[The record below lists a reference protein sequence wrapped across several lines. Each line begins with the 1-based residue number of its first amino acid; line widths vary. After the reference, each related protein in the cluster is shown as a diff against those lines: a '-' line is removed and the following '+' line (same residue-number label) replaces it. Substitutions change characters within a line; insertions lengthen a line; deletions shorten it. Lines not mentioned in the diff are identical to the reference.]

1 VSRGRLRIYLGAA
14 PGVGKTYAML
24 DEARRRHER
33 GTDVV
38 VAYAD
43 TRGRPRTASMLQG
56 LELIARRTEVV
67 DGTEV
72 EELDLAAVLARRP
85 AVAVVD
91 DLAHRNPPGW
101 RHRHRHEDVQ
111 ELLDHGIDVLATVG
125 IESLA
130 SLQDVVERVVGER
143 PADVVPDAV
152 VRGADQVELVDMTP
166 EALRRRVVHGNVVPI
181 AEVEAALD
189 GHFRPDTLAALRE
202 LALLW
207 VADQVD
213 ERLQEHEGP
222 ARWETKERVVVAL
235 TGAPSGDRLIRRAAR
250 LARRATADLVGVHV
264 EQPGAVVDHEVL
276 DEHRRLLVELG
287 GRYHEVVGADVP
299 TALCDFARARNATQL
314 VLGATGRSRWAELRR
329 GSVVN
334 AVLRAAGDIDV
345 HVIGDEAADRP
356 VPSRSVPPRR
366 GRRRPHIGARRQ
378 IGAAAVAL
386 VAVVALA
393 VTLDQI
399 HPEPNLPTDLLLFL
413 LVVLVSALLG
423 GFAVGLATAA
433 VSAVVV
439 IWFLT
444 PPVHTFSIDG
454 AADVVALATFFAV
467 SVAVSALVS
476 RLARRSA
483 AAARARV
490 EAEGLARAAGS
501 LVAGDDAAA
510 EIVDALCLTFDRTGV
525 VLALPDGDGD
535 GWRIEATAGAPI
547 EPGAVAAPGHAGVGD
562 GPGDDGYSR
571 VELPGGAR
579 LVHAGPPLNDDEQ
592 RVLSAFG
599 AQLGHALER
608 RRLEAE
614 ASRAAAAAQGDRL
627 RTAILRAV
635 SHDLRTPL
643 ASIKASATSLLQDDI
658 DWTPEAQREFL
669 EAIDEEADR
678 LDAVVGDLLDMS
690 RLEAGVVRPALSPV
704 GLDEVVH
711 GALAS
716 LSETTTVVARDVPAT
731 LPLVLADPALLQRS
745 VANLVANALRHGSA
759 DGEPSVIG
767 RSVGT
772 EVELRIV
779 DHGPGIPARDRD
791 QLFEPFRRL
800 GDRQGPAGVGLG
812 LAVARGF
819 VDAMG
824 GRLRLDDTPGG
835 GLTAVVTLPAA
846 PSQADAV
853 ALGAP

>member
-43 TRGRPRTASMLQG
+43 TRGRPRTAAMLQG
-56 LELIARRTEVV
+56 LEIIPRRTEVV
-67 DGTEV
+67 GGRET
-72 EELDLAAVLARRP
+72 EELDLAAVLTRRP

-91 DLAHRNPPGW
+91 DLAHRNAVGS
-101 RHRHRHEDVQ
+101 RYGARHEDVE
-111 ELLDHGIDVLATVG
+111 ELLRHGIDVLATVD
-125 IESLA
+125 IESLE

-143 PADVVPDAV
+143 PSEVVPDGI
-152 VRGADQVELVDMTP
+152 VRGADQVELIDMTP
-166 EALRRRVVHGNVVPI
+166 EALRRRVVHGNVLPMT
-181 AEVEAALD
+181 EVDAALA
-189 GHFRPDTLAALRE
+189 GRFQPDTLAALRE

-213 ERLQEHEGP
+213 ERLQDHQAP
-222 ARWETKERVVVAL
+222 SRWETKERVVVAL
-235 TGAPSGDRLIRRAAR
+235 TGAPTGDRLIRRAAR
-250 LARRATADLVGVHV
+250 LAHRATADLIGVHV
-264 EQPGAVVDHEVL
+264 QRPGEEVDQAILEQ
-276 DEHRRLLVELG
+276 HRRLLADLG
-287 GRYHEVVGADVP
+287 GRYHEVVGNDVP

-314 VLGATGRSRWAELRR
+314 VLGATRRSRWAELQR

-334 AVLRAAGDIDV
+334 AVLRAAGDLDV
-345 HVIGDEAADRP
+345 HVIGDDPGEPVTTRP
-356 VPSRSVPPRR
+356 AGATAHRSRWGHHVSA
-366 GRRRPHIGARRQ
+366 RRRALAAIVAMGA
-378 IGAAAVAL
+378 VFL
-386 VAVVALA
+386 LAVV
-393 VTLDQI
+393 LDQM

-413 LVVLVSALLG
+413 LVVLVTALLG
-423 GFAVGLATAA
+423 GFTVGVVTAL
-433 VSAVVV
+433 VSALVVT
-439 IWFLT
+439 WFLT
-444 PPVHTFSIDG
+444 PPVHTFTIDG
-454 AADVVALATFFAV
+454 AADTVALVTFLVV

-476 RLARRSA
+476 RLARRSTDA
-483 AAARARV
+483 VQARL

-510 EIVDALCLTFDRTGV
+510 EIVDALCATFDRTGV
-525 VLALPDGDGD
+525 VLAVPDGD
-535 GWRIEATAGAPI
+535 GWRIEASAGSTL
-547 EPGAVAAPGHAGVGD
+547 EPNAVADGVA
-562 GPGDDGYSR
+562 R

-579 LVHAGPPLNDDEQ
+579 LVHAGPVLNSDDQ
-592 RVLSAFG
+592 RVLAAFA

-614 ASRAAAAAQGDRL
+614 AAQATAAAQGDRL

-658 DWTPEAQREFL
+658 AWTPEAQREFL

-678 LDAVVGDLLDMS
+678 LDTVVGDLLDMS
-690 RLEAGVVRPALSPV
+690 RLEAGVVQPTLSAV
-704 GLDEVVH
+704 GMDEVVH

-716 LSETTTVVARDVPAT
+716 LSEATGIVTRDVPVS
-731 LPLVLADPALLQRS
+731 LPPVLADPALLERS

-759 DGEPSVIG
+759 DGAPAVVA

-772 EVELRIV
+772 EVELRVI
-779 DHGPGIPARDRD
+779 DHGPGVPAPDRER
-791 QLFEPFRRL
+791 LFEPFRRL
-800 GDRQGPAGVGLG
+800 GDRQGPSGVGLG

-846 PSQADAV
+846 PAQADAV
-853 ALGAP
+853 ALGAR

>member
-24 DEARRRHER
+24 DEARRRHDR

-43 TRGRPRTASMLQG
+43 TRGRPNTASMLQG
-56 LELIARRTEVV
+56 LELIPRRTQIVE
-67 DGTEV
+67 GLEV
-72 EELDLAAVLARRP
+72 EELDLEAVLTRRP

-91 DLAHRNPPGW
+91 DLAHRNSSNS
-101 RHRHRHEDVQ
+101 RHRSRHEDVD
-111 ELLDHGIDVLATVG
+111 ELLAHGIDVLATVG
-125 IESLA
+125 IESLE
-130 SLQDVVERVVGER
+130 SLQDVVERIVGER
-143 PADVVPDAV
+143 PAEVVPDEV

-166 EALRRRVVHGNVVPI
+166 EALRRRVVHGNVVPVD
-181 AEVEAALD
+181 EVDAALD
-189 GHFRPDTLAALRE
+189 RRFRPDTLAALRE

-213 ERLQEHEGP
+213 ESLHDHDP
-222 ARWETKERVVVAL
+222 AVRWETRERVVVAL
-235 TGAPSGDRLIRRAAR
+235 TGAPTGDRLIRRAAR
-250 LARRATADLVGVHV
+250 LARRSTADLVGVHV
-264 EQPGAVVDHEVL
+264 QQPGHEIDQATL
-276 DEHRRLLVELG
+276 EEHRRLLADLG
-287 GRYHEVVGADVP
+287 GRYHEVVATDVP
-299 TALCDFARARNATQL
+299 AALCEFARARNATQL
-314 VLGATGRSRWAELRR
+314 VLGATRRSRWAELRR

-334 AVLRAAGDIDV
+334 AVLRAAGDLDV
-345 HVIGDEAADRP
+345 HVIGDEPEPTRREQPAAPQRTH
-356 VPSRSVPPRR
+356 RR
-366 GRRRPHIGARRQ
+366 AHLSGRRRALATVIAM
-378 IGAAAVAL
+378 AAVVVL
-386 VAVVALA
+386 AVV
-393 VTLDQI
+393 LDQL

-413 LVVLVSALLG
+413 LVVLASALLG
-423 GFAVGLATAA
+423 GFAVGVAIAA

-439 IWFLT
+439 TWFLT
-444 PPVHTFSIDG
+444 PPVHTFTIDG
-454 AADVVALATFFAV
+454 AADAVALVTYFVV
-467 SVAVSALVS
+467 SVAVSAIVS
-476 RLARRSA
+476 RMAQRSVDA
-483 AAARARV
+483 ERARL

-501 LVAGDDAAA
+501 LVGGDDATA
-510 EIVDALCLTFDRTGV
+510 EIVDALCTTFDRSGV
-525 VLALPDGDGD
+525 VLAVPDGD
-535 GWRIEATAGAPI
+535 GWRIEAVAGSPI
-547 EPGAVAAPGHAGVGD
+547 EPGAVADPATSP
-562 GPGDDGYSR
+562 DDGLAR

-579 LVHAGPPLNDDEQ
+579 LVHAGSPLNSDDQ
-592 RVLSAFG
+592 RVLGAFA

-608 RRLEAE
+608 RQLEVDA
-614 ASRAAAAAQGDRL
+614 AQAAAAAQGDRL

-658 DWTPEAQREFL
+658 AWTPEAQRDFL
-669 EAIDEEADR
+669 ETIDEEADR

-690 RLEAGVVRPALSPV
+690 RLEAGVVRPILSPV

-716 LSETTTVVARDVPAT
+716 LSETTGIVTRDVPT
-731 LPLVLADPALLQRS
+731 SLPAVLADPALLQRS

-759 DGEPSVIG
+759 DGAPSVTA
-767 RSVGT
+767 RSMGV
-772 EVELRIV
+772 EVELRVV
-779 DHGPGIPARDRD
+779 DHGPGVPARDRE

-800 GDRQGPAGVGLG
+800 GDRQSPSGVGLG

-846 PSQADAV
+846 PAQADV
-853 ALGAP
+853 VTLGAP

>member
-1 VSRGRLRIYLGAA
+1 MSRGRLRIYLGAA

-43 TRGRPRTASMLQG
+43 TRGRPRTAAMLQG
-56 LELIARRTEVV
+56 LELVPRRTGVV
-67 DGTEV
+67 DGVEV
-72 EELDLAAVLARRP
+72 QELDLDAVLSRRP

-91 DLAHRNPPGW
+91 DLAHRNPTGS
-101 RHRHRHEDVQ
+101 RNRSRHEDIE
-111 ELLDHGIDVLATVG
+111 ELLAHGIDVLATVG
-125 IESLA
+125 IESLE
-130 SLQDVVERVVGER
+130 SLQDVVERIVGER
-143 PADVVPDAV
+143 PTDVVPDDV

-166 EALRRRVVHGNVVPI
+166 EALRRRVVHGNVVP
-181 AEVEAALD
+181 VDQVDTALD
-189 GHFRPDTLAALRE
+189 GRFRPDNLAALRE

-213 ERLQEHEGP
+213 ESLHDHEQ
-222 ARWETKERVVVAL
+222 AQRWETRERVVVAL
-235 TGAPSGDRLIRRAAR
+235 TGAATGDRLIRRAAR
-250 LARRATADLVGVHV
+250 LARRSTAELLGVHV
-264 EQPGAVVDHEVL
+264 QQPGREVDQATLE
-276 DEHRRLLVELG
+276 EHRRLLDDLG

-299 TALCDFARARNATQL
+299 AALCDFARARNATQL
-314 VLGATGRSRWAELRR
+314 VLGATRRSRWAELRR
-329 GSVVN
+329 GSIVN
-334 AVLRAAGDIDV
+334 SVLRAAGDLDV
-345 HVIGDEAADRP
+345 HVIGDDGDGEHDGPGEPTTA
-356 VPSRSVPPRR
+356 PRT
-366 GRRRPHIGARRQ
+366 RRRPHLSGRRRAFA
-378 IGAAAVAL
+378 GGVSL
-386 VAVVALA
+386 VAVVLLA
-393 VTLDQI
+393 VVLDQLR
-399 HPEPNLPTDLLLFL
+399 PEPNLPTDLLLFL

-423 GFAVGLATAA
+423 GFAVGVATAA
-433 VSAVVV
+433 VSALVVT
-439 IWFLT
+439 WFLT
-444 PPVHTFSIDG
+444 PPVHTFTIDG
-454 AADVVALATFFAV
+454 AGDAVALVTYFVV

-476 RLARRSA
+476 RMAQRSA
-483 AAARARV
+483 DAERARL

-501 LVAGDDAAA
+501 LVGGDDATA
-510 EIVDALCLTFDRTGV
+510 EIVDALCTTFDRSGV
-525 VLALPDGDGD
+525 VLAVPDGD
-535 GWRIEATAGAPI
+535 GWRIEAAAGAPI
-547 EPGAVAAPGHAGVGD
+547 DPSALAGPTSTTAD
-562 GPGDDGYSR
+562 GGLAR

-579 LVHAGPPLNDDEQ
+579 LVHGGPPLNSDDQ
-592 RVLSAFG
+592 RVLGAFA

-608 RRLEAE
+608 RRLEGE
-614 ASRAAAAAQGDRL
+614 AAQAAAAAQGDRL

-658 DWTPEAQREFL
+658 TWTPEAQRDFL
-669 EAIDEEADR
+669 ETIDEEADR
-678 LDAVVGDLLDMS
+678 LDTVVGDLLDMS
-690 RLEAGVVRPALSPV
+690 RLEAGVVQPTLSPV

-716 LSETTTVVARDVPAT
+716 LSETTGVVTRDVPT
-731 LPLVLADPALLQRS
+731 GLPPVLADPALLQRS

-759 DGEPSVIG
+759 DGAPSVIA

-772 EVELRIV
+772 EVELRVV
-779 DHGPGIPARDRD
+779 DHGPGVPARDRE

-800 GDRQGPAGVGLG
+800 GDRQSAPGVGLG

-846 PSQADAV
+846 PAPADAIT
-853 ALGAP
+853 LGAP